1 MKNLDFGR
9 MIEALGH
16 LNTVQLMVLV
26 GLVCL
31 VIMAVETK
39 RFRRDMLKF
48 HEDNNAARLASARE
62 HNDVMKAVMK
72 FQEEVVGRLV
82 EMGQLE
88 MDAAR
93 LKLDVY
99 NSNLEAQKIQVEL
112 IKLERE
118 GQLNG
123 EGVPD

>member
-26 GLVCL
+26 GV
-31 VIMAVETK
+31 VFIVTTAVESMK
-39 RFRRDMLKF
+39 NRRVMAKAQEAF
-48 HEDNNAARLASARE
+48 YASMLASKRE

-82 EMGQLE
+82 EMGQLQ
-88 MDAAR
+88 MDSAR

-118 GQLNG
+118 GWLNG